1 MRQNI
6 SGGSPYEPIIGFSRA
21 VRVGHTVFLA
31 GTGPVGADNEDV
43 AGQTRRIFA
52 IAEKA
57 LGEAGATLADVV
69 RTRMY
74 LTHVEDWEAVGRVH
88 GEFFGIVR
96 PAATMVV
103 VAALLNPAW
112 RIEIEFDAV
121 IDASVPSPLVPKKGF
136 RLMPKL
142 SIRDIELA
150 NKRVFIRV
158 DFNVPLTEDGS
169 TITDDTRIVATLP
182 TIEYAL
188 KHRAKVILASHL
200 GRPKGK
206 PNPKYSLRPVVD
218 RLRELLD
225 KQVGESVNVA
235 FSPDC
240 IGEVASEMA
249 RQLESGQVLLLENLR
264 YHAEE
269 EANDPAFSKALAS
282 LAEIYVNDA
291 FGSAHRAHASTEG
304 ITHFLKPA
312 VAGLLMEKE
321 ITYLGKALESPEK
334 PFVAIIGGSK
344 ISGKIDVID
353 NLLDKVDTLVIV
365 GGMAYTFQRAL
376 GVTTGKSLV
385 EEDKIDMAKAAIEK
399 AKAKGVNLLLPV
411 DNILADSFTPDAKTQ
426 VWDTSVDFPA
436 DWQGLDIG
444 PKSIAAIEDVVLTA
458 RTIVWNGPAGVFEF
472 PRFAVGTNAIAQ
484 AVAANKAAISIIG
497 GGDSVS
503 AINKTGLADQITHI
517 STGGGA
523 SLEFLE
529 GKKLPGV
536 EALTNK

>member
-1 MRQNI
+1 
-6 SGGSPYEPIIGFSRA
+6 
-21 VRVGHTVFLA
+21 
-31 GTGPVGADNEDV
+31 
-43 AGQTRRIFA
+43 
-52 IAEKA
+52 
-57 LGEAGATLADVV
+57 
-69 RTRMY
+69 
-74 LTHVEDWEAVGRVH
+74 
-88 GEFFGIVR
+88 
-96 PAATMVV
+96 
-103 VAALLNPAW
+103 
-112 RIEIEFDAV
+112 
-121 IDASVPSPLVPKKGF
+121 
-136 RLMPKL
+136 MPKL

-150 NKRVFIRV
+150 NKHVFIRV
-158 DFNVPLTEDGS
+158 DFNVPLSEDGQ
-169 TITDDTRIVATLP
+169 TITDDTRIRATLP

-188 KHRAKVILASHL
+188 KHKAKVILASHL

-206 PNPKYSLRPVVD
+206 PNPKYSLRPIVD

-225 KQVGESVNVA
+225 EGENDYSINVA

-240 IGEVASEMA
+240 VGDVASEMA
-249 RQLESGQVLLLENLR
+249 RQLESHQVLLLENLR
-264 YHAEE
+264 FHPEE
-269 EANDPAFSKALAS
+269 EGNDSEFSKQLAS
-282 LAEIYVNDA
+282 LAEVYVNDA

-304 ITHFLKPA
+304 ITHFLKPS

-344 ISGKIDVID
+344 ISGKIDVIQ

-385 EEDKIDMAKAAIEK
+385 EEDKIELAKETLAK
-399 AKAKGVNLLLPV
+399 AKAKGVNLLLPA
-411 DNILADSFTPDAKTQ
+411 DNVLADSFANDAETQ
-426 VWDTSVDFPA
+426 VWDTSKDFPA

-444 PKSIAAIEDVVLTA
+444 PKSIAAIEEVVSKA

-472 PRFAVGTNAIAQ
+472 PNFAKGTNAIAR
-484 AVAANKAAISIIG
+484 AVAANKSATSIIG

-503 AINKTGLADQITHI
+503 AINQAGVADQITHI

-536 EALTNK
+536 EALTDK

>member
-1 MRQNI
+1 M
-6 SGGSPYEPIIGFSRA
+6 S
-21 VRVGHTVFLA
+21 
-31 GTGPVGADNEDV
+31 
-43 AGQTRRIFA
+43 
-52 IAEKA
+52 
-57 LGEAGATLADVV
+57 
-69 RTRMY
+69 
-74 LTHVEDWEAVGRVH
+74 
-88 GEFFGIVR
+88 
-96 PAATMVV
+96 
-103 VAALLNPAW
+103 
-112 RIEIEFDAV
+112 
-121 IDASVPSPLVPKKGF
+121 
-136 RLMPKL
+136 KL
-142 SIRDIELA
+142 SIRDIELK

-158 DFNVPLTEDGS
+158 DFNVPLSEDGKE
-169 TITDDTRIVATLP
+169 ITDDTRIVATLP

-188 KHRAKVILASHL
+188 RHHAKVILASHL

-225 KQVGESVNVA
+225 KHIGESINVA

-240 IGEVASEMA
+240 VGEIAEEMS
-249 RQLESGQVLLLENLR
+249 RQLESRQVLLLENLR
-264 YHAEE
+264 FHAEE
-269 EANDPAFSKALAS
+269 EANDPEFSKKLAS
-282 LAEIYVNDA
+282 LADVYCNDA

-304 ITHFLKPA
+304 ITHYIKPA

-321 ITYLGKALESPEK
+321 ITYLGKALENPEK

-344 ISGKIDVID
+344 ISGKIDVIQ

-365 GGMAYTFQRAL
+365 GGMAYTFYRSK
-376 GVTTGKSLV
+376 GVATGKSLV
-385 EEDKIDMAKAAIEK
+385 EEDKIDLAKQTLEK

-411 DNILADSFTPDAKTQ
+411 DNILADSFDNNAKTQ
-426 VWDTSVDFPA
+426 PWDTSKNFPA

-444 PKSIAAIEDVVLTA
+444 TESVAAIEDIISRA

-472 PRFAVGTNAIAQ
+472 PNFAKGTNAIAR
-484 AVAANKAAISIIG
+484 AVAANKTATSIIG

-503 AINKTGLADQITHI
+503 AINQAGVADKITHI

>member
-1 MRQNI
+1 M
-6 SGGSPYEPIIGFSRA
+6 S
-21 VRVGHTVFLA
+21 
-31 GTGPVGADNEDV
+31 
-43 AGQTRRIFA
+43 
-52 IAEKA
+52 
-57 LGEAGATLADVV
+57 
-69 RTRMY
+69 
-74 LTHVEDWEAVGRVH
+74 
-88 GEFFGIVR
+88 
-96 PAATMVV
+96 
-103 VAALLNPAW
+103 
-112 RIEIEFDAV
+112 
-121 IDASVPSPLVPKKGF
+121 
-136 RLMPKL
+136 KL
-142 SIRDIELA
+142 SIRDVQLH
-150 NKRVFIRV
+150 NKHVFIRV
-158 DFNVPLTEDGS
+158 DFNVPLSEDGKE
-169 TITDDTRIVATLP
+169 ITDDTRIVATLP

-188 KHRAKVILASHL
+188 RNKAKVILASHL

-225 KQVGESVNVA
+225 EKEHDYSINVA

-240 IGEVASEMA
+240 VGEIASELA

-264 YHAEE
+264 FHAEE
-269 EANDPAFSKALAS
+269 EANDPAFSKQLAS

-304 ITHFLKPA
+304 ITHFLKPS

-321 ITYLGKALESPEK
+321 ITYLGKALQSPEK

-344 ISGKIDVID
+344 ISGKIDVIE

-385 EEDKIDMAKAAIEK
+385 EEDKIDMAKGAIEK
-399 AKAKGVNLLLPV
+399 AKKNGVKLLLPV
-411 DNILADSFTPDAKTQ
+411 DNILADNFAADAKTQ
-426 VWDTSVDFPA
+426 TWDTSKNFPA

-444 PKSIAAIEDVVLTA
+444 PKSIKAIEDMVSTA

-472 PRFAVGTNAIAQ
+472 PRFAVGTNAIAK
-484 AVAANKAAISIIG
+484 AVAANKAATSIIG

-503 AINKTGLADQITHI
+503 AINQAGVADQITHI

>member
-1 MRQNI
+1 
-6 SGGSPYEPIIGFSRA
+6 
-21 VRVGHTVFLA
+21 
-31 GTGPVGADNEDV
+31 
-43 AGQTRRIFA
+43 
-52 IAEKA
+52 
-57 LGEAGATLADVV
+57 
-69 RTRMY
+69 
-74 LTHVEDWEAVGRVH
+74 
-88 GEFFGIVR
+88 
-96 PAATMVV
+96 
-103 VAALLNPAW
+103 
-112 RIEIEFDAV
+112 
-121 IDASVPSPLVPKKGF
+121 
-136 RLMPKL
+136 MPKL
-142 SIRDIELA
+142 SIRDIDLA
-150 NKRVFIRV
+150 NKHVFIRV
-158 DFNVPLTEDGS
+158 DFNVPLSEDGT

-225 KQVGESVNVA
+225 KDVSESVNVA

-240 IGEVASEMA
+240 VGEIASELA
-249 RQLESGQVLLLENLR
+249 RQLESRQVLLLENLR

-269 EANDPAFSKALAS
+269 EANDPAFSKKLAS

-304 ITHFLKPA
+304 ITHYLKPA

-321 ITYLGKALESPEK
+321 ITYLGKALEAPEK
-334 PFVAIIGGSK
+334 PFIAIIGGSK
-344 ISGKIDVID
+344 ISGKIDVIQ
-353 NLLDKVDTLVIV
+353 NLLEKVDTLVIV

-376 GVTTGKSLV
+376 GVSTGKSLV
-385 EEDKIDMAKAAIEK
+385 EEDKIELAKETLDK
-399 AKAKGVNLLLPV
+399 AKQKGVNLLLPV
-411 DNILADSFTPDAKTQ
+411 DNILADSFSPDAKTQ
-426 VWDTSVDFPA
+426 TWDTSKNFPA

-444 PKSIAAIEDVVLTA
+444 PKSVAAIEEVISTA

-472 PRFAVGTNAIAQ
+472 PRFAVGTNAIAK
-484 AVAANKAAISIIG
+484 AVAANKAATSIIG

-503 AINKTGLADQITHI
+503 AINQAGVADQITHI

-529 GKKLPGV
+529 GKRLPGV
-536 EALTNK
+536 EALTDK

>member
-1 MRQNI
+1 M
-6 SGGSPYEPIIGFSRA
+6 S
-21 VRVGHTVFLA
+21 
-31 GTGPVGADNEDV
+31 
-43 AGQTRRIFA
+43 
-52 IAEKA
+52 
-57 LGEAGATLADVV
+57 
-69 RTRMY
+69 
-74 LTHVEDWEAVGRVH
+74 
-88 GEFFGIVR
+88 
-96 PAATMVV
+96 
-103 VAALLNPAW
+103 
-112 RIEIEFDAV
+112 
-121 IDASVPSPLVPKKGF
+121 
-136 RLMPKL
+136 KL
-142 SIRDIELA
+142 SIRDIELR

-188 KHRAKVILASHL
+188 RHHAKVILASHL

-225 KQVGESVNVA
+225 KHIGESINVA

-240 IGEVASEMA
+240 VGEIADEMS
-249 RQLESGQVLLLENLR
+249 RQLESRQVLLLENLR
-264 YHAEE
+264 FHAEE
-269 EANDPAFSKALAS
+269 EANDPAFSKQLAS
-282 LAEIYVNDA
+282 LADVYCNDA

-304 ITHFLKPA
+304 ITHHIKPS

-321 ITYLGKALESPEK
+321 ITYLGKALEAPEK

-344 ISGKIDVID
+344 ISGKIDVIQ

-365 GGMAYTFQRAL
+365 GGMAYTFYRSKD
-376 GVTTGKSLV
+376 VTTGKSLV
-385 EEDKIDMAKAAIEK
+385 EEDKIDLARQTLEK

-411 DNILADSFTPDAKTQ
+411 DNILADSFANDAKTQ
-426 VWDTSVDFPA
+426 PWDTSKDFPA

-444 PKSIAAIEDVVLTA
+444 PKSVAAIEDVISRA

-472 PRFAVGTNAIAQ
+472 PNFAKGTNAIAR
-484 AVAANKAAISIIG
+484 AVAANKAATSIIG

-503 AINKTGLADQITHI
+503 AINQAGVADQITHI

-536 EALTNK
+536 EALTYK

>member
-1 MRQNI
+1 
-6 SGGSPYEPIIGFSRA
+6 
-21 VRVGHTVFLA
+21 
-31 GTGPVGADNEDV
+31 
-43 AGQTRRIFA
+43 
-52 IAEKA
+52 
-57 LGEAGATLADVV
+57 
-69 RTRMY
+69 
-74 LTHVEDWEAVGRVH
+74 
-88 GEFFGIVR
+88 
-96 PAATMVV
+96 
-103 VAALLNPAW
+103 
-112 RIEIEFDAV
+112 
-121 IDASVPSPLVPKKGF
+121 
-136 RLMPKL
+136 MPKL
-142 SIRDIELA
+142 SIRDIDLA

-182 TIEYAL
+182 TIVYAL
-188 KHRAKVILASHL
+188 QKRAKVILASHL

-225 KQVGESVNVA
+225 KQLGESVNVA

-240 IGEVASEMA
+240 VGDIAGEMA

-269 EANDPAFSKALAS
+269 EANDPEFSKALAS
-282 LAEIYVNDA
+282 LADVYVNDA

-304 ITHFLKPA
+304 ITHYLKPA

-321 ITYLGKALESPEK
+321 ITYLGKALEAPEK

-376 GVTTGKSLV
+376 GVATGKSLV
-385 EEDKIDMAKAAIEK
+385 EEDKIDMAKAALDK
-399 AKAKGVNLLLPV
+399 AKAKGVKLLLPV
-411 DNILADSFTPDAKTQ
+411 DNILADKFAPDANTQ
-426 VWDTSVDFPA
+426 PWDTSVNFPA

-444 PKSIAAIEDVVLTA
+444 PKSIAAIEDVVSTA

-472 PRFAVGTNAIAQ
+472 PKFAVGTNAIAR

-503 AINKTGLADQITHI
+503 AINQAGVADQITHI